1 MKMRKHN
8 YKKRVSNLVTGTS
21 ATAILLM
28 SAMPAF
34 FGSQTVYA
42 GVVSSRSIEMSSSL
56 PSAAA
61 EYTVT
66 FTPASTTSIEG
77 IIVDFCAG
85 SSSPLIG
92 ASCTAPTG
100 FSVGSPTVTNYSTSL
115 VPSGT
120 STWTASAES
129 TSTLEL
135 TSSTAIAQ
143 STSTPDSFTLTTAT
157 NPSTTGTFYARITTY
172 ASTPPTATSS
182 PAYSATS
189 PGNYVDSGGFAL
201 STTSAIDITAIV
213 QEALSFCVYPGTSG
227 ATCGTN
233 PSFQM
238 GTSVG
243 GVTVI
248 SSGAVS
254 TNPVDFSI
262 STNADHG
269 AAIDLEGGTLTNGS
283 NTIPAMTT
291 AGAITAGT
299 ADFGL
304 YLSTL
309 GTDITP
315 TSPYSSSSSDY
326 YLNPTDTNSTFGQ
339 QIASLS
345 APVNGSVSTIT
356 YGVTASNTT
365 PAGVY
370 TATHQLIATAT
381 Y

>member
-1 MKMRKHN
+1 MKKHT
-8 YKKRVSNLVTGTS
+8 YKKRISNLVTGTS
-21 ATAILLM
+21 ATALLLM
-28 SAMPAF
+28 SALPAF

-42 GVVSSRSIEMSSSL
+42 GVVSSRSIQMSSST

-66 FTPASTTSIEG
+66 YTPASSTSIEG
-77 IIVDFCAG
+77 IIVDFC
-85 SSSPLIG
+85 SNSPLIG
-92 ASCTAPTG
+92 STCTAPTG
-100 FSVGSPTVTNYSTSL
+100 FSVGAATVTNYSASL

-120 STWTASAES
+120 STWTSSAES

-135 TSSTAIAQ
+135 TSSTAVTQ

-182 PAYSATS
+182 PAYSATA
-189 PGNYVDSGGFAL
+189 PGSYVDQGGVAL
-201 STTSAIDITAIV
+201 STAAAIDISATV
-213 QEALSFCVYPGTSG
+213 QETLSFCVYPGTTG

-233 PSFQM
+233 PSFTM

-243 GVTVI
+243 GVTI
-248 SSGAVS
+248 IGSGAVY

-269 AAIDLEGGTLTNGS
+269 AAINLEGGTLTSGT

-291 AGAITAGT
+291 AGSITAGT

-309 GTDITP
+309 GTDISATA
-315 TSPYSSSSSDY
+315 PYGTADTAY
-326 YLNPTDTNSTFGQ
+326 YLNPTDTTSTFGQ

-345 APVNGSVSTIT
+345 APVTNSVSTIT